1 MSSKSI
7 KNKLDNFDLNLLE
20 VDEFT
25 MFNELRR
32 NYSTKRQALLYIIK
46 NKSVSYYL
54 QELKEVINEND
65 NKLND

>member
-25 MFNELRR
+25 MFNELRG
-32 NYSTKRQALLYIIK
+32 NYSTKDKHCYT
-46 NKSVSYYL
+46 
-54 QELKEVINEND
+54 
-65 NKLND
+65 

>member
-1 MSSKSI
+1 
-7 KNKLDNFDLNLLE
+7 
-20 VDEFT
+20 